1 MSKSSQNASPSKV
14 RTAIFPVAG
23 LGTRFLPAT
32 KATPKELL
40 PVLDRPLLQF
50 AIDEAREAGIERM
63 IFVSHPSKSAIERYV
78 HQDEDL
84 CRTLRAKGKHGIAD
98 HLDAAAIDP
107 EAEQAHFVM
116 QPEPLGL
123 GHAVLCAA
131 DEALPGPVAVILP
144 DDLIMG
150 DKGCIAEMIEAYET
164 AGAGHMVASM
174 EVARDEVSAYGVL
187 VPEGRMQGNV
197 LPASGMVEKPDADA
211 APSLHAVVGRYVLDA
226 SIFDALRTQEAGLGG
241 EIQLTDAI
249 ARGADEVGLCGFR
262 FSGERYDC
270 GSKAGMLRATLAYAE
285 QHQEFRTVLDAQ
297 QASAAPAAPVAL
309 AAE

>member
-1 MSKSSQNASPSKV
+1 MTQPNPTSRQKV

-40 PVLDRPLLQF
+40 PVLDKPLIQF

-78 HQDEDL
+78 LQDEDL
-84 CRTLRAKGKHGIAD
+84 CGTLRSKGKHKIAD
-98 HLDAAAIDP
+98 RLHEDAINPD
-107 EAEQAHFVM
+107 EEQAHFVM
-116 QPEPLGL
+116 QNEPLGL

-131 DEALPGPVAVILP
+131 DDVLEGPVAVILP
-144 DDLIMG
+144 DDLILG
-150 DKGCIAEMIEAYET
+150 DKGCIREMIEAYET
-164 AGAGHMVASM
+164 SESGHMVATM
-174 EVARDEVSAYGVL
+174 EVARDQVSAYGVL
-187 VPEGRMQGNV
+187 DPLHQDGNV
-197 LPASGMVEKPDADA
+197 IRARGMVEKPDADK

-226 SIFDALRTQEAGLGG
+226 SIFEDLRTQGAGLGG

-249 ARGADEVGLCGFR
+249 ANGIERVGLCGFQ
-262 FSGERYDC
+262 FSGERFDC
-270 GSKAGMLRATLAYAE
+270 GSKAGMLSATLAMAGSRP
-285 QHQEFRTVLDAQ
+285 EFDHVLNQ
-297 QASAAPAAPVAL
+297 SSALPI